1 MAKTNEAPVPYRG
14 EFSPVDAV
22 SALLLGRHAVE
33 TAEEFEGLIIWLG
46 RKANEP
52 LRKRAYEAIASE
64 ATGRT
69 LLEAKALLLDKTCGA
84 YVKKLLNAAN
94 GDAAWGLSSDIND
107 AQKDR
112 MDAQIAPAE
121 EALNKFCH
129 VIKPELFT
137 GQLRKAAMTRTAAD
151 RLLASFD
158 GRADMAKSI
167 ATLLAVNVKE
177 LGEQAQ
183 AELPGLVRAY
193 FESSQRRG
201 EIKRCGDG
209 EAPDEAF
216 EMLGLFA
223 PLIRFIEDERNPKI
237 KMEMA
242 AHFEDYVRS
251 GWFARDH
258 IDESTGPGCQEG
270 AWWGAGHES
279 APEFR
284 EILKK
289 LGNGD
294 DVKSSVVR
302 DAFALR
308 VSELALAVMCKTEQV
323 RGEAPNKHEVARA
336 GRLDPHVLFKTT
348 AGAGQPDTFWISPDS
363 ARVLMTCA
371 TADETMARQDNQIVR
386 YVKSILGAIEKRM
399 LGNFDI
405 PPGAA
410 MQVEARSFS
419 VSFGQKKSAKPGP
432 QAGSSLLQ
440 CFNCGS
446 EENKDRLIAAFNT
459 VPFLAMLASDP
470 KDLTPDI
477 AANLT
482 LDLAGAR
489 EEVWSKSTERAP
501 WISTS
506 TPAAQQEHV
515 RKAGLESMSKALAAV
530 GKALGAVEIKDNWN
544 YNRHVGGIG
553 TKAYDGLYGVQEYAL
568 RVMELHKKATPLE
581 RVAMDKHLLP
591 QAASLSTFFT
601 ALAAACDAGTP
612 NVRNID
618 YIINQMNAL
627 SNQDCPESGK
637 KESKKKSKSP

>member
-1 MAKTNEAPVPYRG
+1 MAKINAAPAPYPG
-14 EFSPVDAV
+14 EFSPVEAG

-33 TAEEFEGLIIWLG
+33 TADEFEGLIIWLG

-84 YVKKLLNAAN
+84 YVKKLINAAN
-94 GDAAWGLSSDIND
+94 GDAAWGLSSDID
-107 AQKDR
+107 GEQKDKI
-112 MDAQIAPAE
+112 DARVAAAE

-137 GQLRKAAMTRTAAD
+137 GQLRKAAMTRAAAE

-158 GRADMAKSI
+158 GRADMSKSI

-183 AELPGLVRAY
+183 AELPGVVRAY

-201 EIKRCGDG
+201 EIKRGGDG
-209 EAPDEAF
+209 EAPVEAF

-258 IDESTGPGCQEG
+258 IDESTGPGCKDG

-279 APEFR
+279 APAFR
-284 EILKK
+284 EIIKK
-289 LGNGD
+289 LGNGE
-294 DVKSSVVR
+294 DVPSSVVR
-302 DAFALR
+302 DGFARR
-308 VSELALAVMCKTEQV
+308 VSELALAVVCETKQKPAAV
-323 RGEAPNKHEVARA
+323 PNEHWVARA
-336 GRLDPHVLFKTT
+336 GRLDPHVLFQTT
-348 AGAGQPDTFWISPDS
+348 AGSGQPDTFWISPDS
-363 ARVLMTCA
+363 SRVLMTCA
-371 TADETMARQDNQIVR
+371 TSDETMARQDNQIVR
-386 YVKSILGAIEKRM
+386 YIKSVLGAIEKRK
-399 LGNFDI
+399 LGNFEV
-405 PPGAA
+405 PLGAV
-410 MQVEARSFS
+410 MRVEARSFS

-432 QAGSSLLQ
+432 QAGESLLR
-440 CFNCGS
+440 CFDFRS
-446 EENKDRLIAAFNT
+446 EEDKGRLISVFNT
-459 VPFLAMLASDP
+459 VPFLAMLVKDP

-489 EEVWSKSTERAP
+489 EEVWSKLAARAP
-501 WISTS
+501 WGS
-506 TPAAQQEHV
+506 ARA
-515 RKAGLESMSKALAAV
+515 RNAGMACMAKALAAV
-530 GKALGAVEIKDNWN
+530 GKALGAVSAKDDLI
-544 YNRHVGGIG
+544 YNRHAGGIG
-553 TKAYDGLYGVQEYAL
+553 TKAYDGLCSVQEYAL
-568 RVMELHKKATPLE
+568 GVMKLHEKATPSE

-591 QAASLSTFFT
+591 QAASLSRFFT
-601 ALAAACDAGTP
+601 ALGVSAEPRDQRELALLVG
-612 NVRNID
+612 
-618 YIINQMNAL
+618 QLSAL
-627 SNQDCPESGK
+627 SNQDCQESGK
-637 KESKKKSKSP
+637 KKSKKKSKSP